1 MAMSKDEKYL
11 LASLIWYPKIRFYA
25 KHIDKRF
32 LTTEGRN
39 ILDIIMKNE
48 TSPAEDI
55 VLLLAR
61 ENVCENFDF
70 LDAGA
75 TSMTAQQ
82 IIIDYINQQKTRMV
96 ANKMKDV
103 GNKLTKSDISVDEAL
118 DEISDYRQMMILE
131 SPIQSAKDVAHQEQE
146 MLEKVWSGELE
157 ALEWSYKSLEQM
169 CNGLWGEELC
179 VIAGRPGMG
188 KTTFMLNLLER
199 WAKEGRKVGFIS
211 LEMKARSLVLK
222 ACQKQFPVVNLH
234 RSVSTLQRS
243 DRERLNHEI
252 EKFAKLPIVFSDSGK
267 TDLPTILSTI
277 QNMRYTHKAEVV
289 AIDYLQLIR
298 SHKKHQNRDQE
309 VGDISRAL
317 KQMAMNLNMP
327 IIVGA
332 QLNRETERQDKGKP
346 LLRNLRESG
355 NIEQD
360 ADLIMFLYRPYYYTK
375 NEMEKD
381 DLEVLVRKQRN
392 GAVGDIELKYYMNL
406 QQIVDPL

>member
-1 MAMSKDEKYL
+1 
-11 LASLIWYPKIRFYA
+11 
-25 KHIDKRF
+25 
-32 LTTEGRN
+32 
-39 ILDIIMKNE
+39 
-48 TSPAEDI
+48 
-55 VLLLAR
+55 
-61 ENVCENFDF
+61 
-70 LDAGA
+70 
-75 TSMTAQQ
+75 
-82 IIIDYINQQKTRMV
+82 MV

-103 GNKLTKSDISVDEAL
+103 GNKLSKADISVDEAL

-146 MLEKVWSGELE
+146 MLEKVWSGKLE
-157 ALEWSYKSLEQM
+157 ALEWSYESLEQM

-199 WAKEGRKVGFIS
+199 WSKEGRKVGFIS

-222 ACQKQFPVVNLH
+222 ACQKEFPAVNLH

-252 EKFAKLPIVFSDSGK
+252 ESFAELPIVFSDSGK

-277 QNMRYTHKAEVV
+277 QNMRYTHKTEVV